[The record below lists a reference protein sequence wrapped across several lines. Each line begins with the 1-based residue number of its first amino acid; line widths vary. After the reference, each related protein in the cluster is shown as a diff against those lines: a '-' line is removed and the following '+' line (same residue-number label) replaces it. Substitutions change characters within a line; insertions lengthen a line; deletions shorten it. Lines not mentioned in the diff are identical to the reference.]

1 MTYVHVK
8 RDPKESFERMLS
20 RFKKLLQRSHKLQE
34 AKDRKRFQKDP
45 SARQIRSAAIMR
57 EYYREQKKKRQ
68 FY

>member
-1 MTYVHVK
+1 MAYVHVK

-34 AKDRKRFQKDP
+34 AKAKMTFSKKPTKRYV
-45 SARQIRSAAIMR
+45 RQAAIMR
-57 EYYREQKKKRQ
+57 EYYRAEKAKRL